1 MAANTHQKAQRGFT
15 IVELMFAMIFIA
27 FILLFT
33 TISVIQIVQQYN
45 RGIELKA
52 ISQSGRSITEMI
64 ARDIA
69 TSGAVAQH
77 GAISSGVGMLCMGND
92 VVYAWNG
99 IDSPANV
106 TQRNAY
112 AADLGARLAFVRT
125 IAPGACADATAP
137 QPGQSNSLIIP
148 DSGTFE
154 TTELLS
160 PQIQVLDVELVAITT
175 NLYRLHVTLGTAR
188 DDAYMDEGGVNVC
201 KPGNDTCAKAEFST
215 TVYTP

>member
-1 MAANTHQKAQRGFT
+1 MAVNTPNTPQRGFT

-52 ISQSGRSITEMI
+52 ISQSGRTITEMI

-69 TSGAVAQH
+69 ASGAVALN
-77 GAISSGVGMLCMGND
+77 GSESGVGMLCMSG

-99 IDSPANV
+99 IDSPVDVA
-106 TQRNAY
+106 QRNTY
-112 AADLGARLAFVRT
+112 TDPTVRLAFVRT
-125 IAPGACADATAP
+125 VGAGCEATGKSSSIPA
-137 QPGQSNSLIIP
+137 P

-160 PQIQVLDVELVAITT
+160 PQIQVLGVKLAPITS
-175 NLYRLHVTLGTAR
+175 NLSRLHVTLGTAR
-188 DDAYMDEGGVNVC
+188 DDAYVDEGGVKVC
-201 KPGNDTCAKAEFST
+201 KAGNDICAKAEFST